1 MIRALYSPR
10 GEVRK
15 PTFAFDLA
23 VKLSGRVEGSAGQSS
38 KTVGTMPRNLPSR
51 GFSAAEEALS

>member
-1 MIRALYSPR
+1 MICALQSHK
-10 GEVRK
+10 GGVRK
-15 PTFAFDLA
+15 TTFAFDLA
-23 VKLSGRVEGSAGQSS
+23 VDLPRRVKGSAGQSS